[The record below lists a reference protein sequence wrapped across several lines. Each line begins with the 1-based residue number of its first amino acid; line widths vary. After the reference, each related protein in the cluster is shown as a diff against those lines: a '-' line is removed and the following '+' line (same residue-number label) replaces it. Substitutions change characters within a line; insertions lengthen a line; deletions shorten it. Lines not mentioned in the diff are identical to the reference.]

1 MIKKALALSFIL
13 IFGLCIGNLYAF
25 EKYGGNGYFLF
36 SGHIVPFGD
45 INSFLKR
52 KGYPQLEALPLSIGG
67 GGYAIIGRII
77 IGGEGRGVI
86 TGGTGE
92 NQNYKTSFSLGYGY
106 INIGYNI
113 FSTKQINLYPTV
125 GIGGGAISVSIEEKK
140 RIPSSIDEAVKLENL
155 PRKTELSRGSLVLNI
170 AIGGDYLL
178 GKTDEKGAAGFITGF
193 RIGYILPVVNS
204 RWSIEGTDLNKGP
217 DLNLSGF
224 YFSVVLGGGG
234 SEIK

>member
-1 MIKKALALSFIL
+1 MIKRTSVPLFIFIFSF
-13 IFGLCIGNLYAF
+13 CIGKSYAV

-36 SGHIVPFGD
+36 SGHIVPLSD
-45 INSFLKR
+45 VNSFLKR
-52 KGYPQLEALPLSIGG
+52 KGYPQLEAIPLSIGG
-67 GGYAIIGRII
+67 GGYGIIGRII

-86 TGGTGE
+86 AGGIGE
-92 NQNYKTSFSLGYGY
+92 NKNYKTSFSLGYGY
-106 INIGYNI
+106 INVGYNI
-113 FSTKQINLYPTV
+113 FSTEKINLYPTV

-140 RIPSSIDEAVKLENL
+140 RIPSSIDEAVKPENF
-155 PRKTELSRGSLVLNI
+155 PRKTELSRGSLVLNL

-178 GKTDEKGAAGFITGF
+178 GKTDEKGAAGFIAGF

-217 DLNLSGF
+217 NLNLSGF
-224 YFSVVLGGGG
+224 YFSIVLGGGG